1 MRIDESPPPDG
12 AQADPSRTPNHLD
25 EEGTMT
31 RTDAPA
37 ATRRPPRALLP
48 GMAGFSLL
56 VSGSYAALGGVL
68 LSNQVADVDPAN
80 KVQIVTL
87 VSSLAFV
94 AAMIVQP
101 LVGAL
106 SDRTRGRFGR
116 RAPWLVLGGL
126 IAGAAL
132 AVQGNLGTVGSLLV
146 GWIVVT
152 VGLNT
157 VLAPFSAVL
166 PDFLPAE
173 RRGRASAANGFGVM
187 IGIALCTTVAGR
199 LADRLPLAYTLAGIA
214 VLVAAVGF
222 SLVIRRPESGPREP
236 FDLGALL
243 RGMWVSP
250 RKHPDFGWAFAARF
264 LFVLGYFAIYTFQLY
279 ILTDYVGQSRRAANG
294 TIGFLNVLLVL
305 GALVG
310 VVVGGLWSDRVQRRK
325 PFLYAAS
332 AAMALGMLAPLLA
345 PDVVGM
351 SIMSALLGVGFGI
364 YQSVD
369 TALMSQV
376 LPSESAAGKDLGI
389 LNLANAIPQAVA
401 PIVGGGLVTLTGG
414 YAALFIVGI
423 VVVILAGV
431 ALKGVRRVR

>member
-1 MRIDESPPPDG
+1 
-12 AQADPSRTPNHLD
+12 
-25 EEGTMT
+25 MT
-31 RTDAPA
+31 RTDAPAANA

-48 GMAGFSLL
+48 AMSGFSVL

-68 LSNQVADVDPAN
+68 LSNQAADIDPVH

-106 SDRTRGRFGR
+106 SDRTRSRFGR

-132 AVQGNLGTVGSLLV
+132 AVQGHLDTVGALLV

-152 VGLNT
+152 IGLNT

-173 RRGRASAANGFGVM
+173 KRGRASAATGFGVM
-187 IGIALCTTVAGR
+187 VGIALCTTVAGR
-199 LADRLPLAYTLAGIA
+199 LASSLPLAYTLAGIA
-214 VLVAAVGF
+214 VLVGAVGLA
-222 SLVIRRPESGPREP
+222 LVIRRPETGEREP
-236 FDLGALL
+236 FSLGRLV
-243 RGMWVSP
+243 RTMWVSP
-250 RKHPDFGWAFAARF
+250 RRHPDFAWAFAARF

-279 ILTDYVGQSRRAANG
+279 LLTDYLGMARSAANQ
-294 TIGFLNVLLVL
+294 TIGLLNVLLVI
-305 GALVG
+305 GAVIG
-310 VVVGGLWSDRVQRRK
+310 VVAGGVLSDRIQRRK

-332 AAMALGMLAPLLA
+332 VAMALGMLAPLMLHS
-345 PDVVGM
+345 VLGLE
-351 SIMSALLGVGFGI
+351 IMSALLGVGFGI

-389 LNLANAIPQAVA
+389 LNLANAVPQALA
-401 PIVGGGLVTLTGG
+401 PLVGGGLVTITGG
-414 YAALFIVGI
+414 YSAIFIAGI
-423 VVVILAGV
+423 ITVVLAGF
-431 ALKGVRRVR
+431 ALRGIRRVR